1 MVVLSFHP
9 VSGPTLRSIY
19 RNLFQTW
26 LEDFPAYSLTHH
38 HQLAKVIFIKRENVN
53 LTIFFPQTIGIE
65 VDSIGN
71 WTKYYPEGWY
81 TQVDSPLGESIIHIL
96 YRDILEYWHETGE
109 NSPQFS
115 PIMWTASVFP
125 RGIRTRVIRALYSS
139 LIFERDIRVWYP
151 SVIFERDIRAW
162 YPSVISELY
171 IRALYS
177 SVISKRDIQAWYSS
191 VIFELEYH
199 VVEGNA
205 MINWL
210 VTWYKSSSLIRQF
223 TVIYYIIYSY
233 SYWNQHHIAFNLHLD
248 ILVKCSMEIAPFGDQ
263 GG

>member
-125 RGIRTRVIRALYSS
+125 RGIRTRVIRALYSIV
-139 LIFERDIRVWYP
+139 IFERDIRVWYSSVISECDIRVWYP

-162 YPSVISELY
+162 YSSVISECD
-171 IRALYS
+171 IRAWYSSFIFERDIRAWYS
-177 SVISKRDIQAWYSS
+177 SVISECDIRAWYSSVISECDIRALYPSFIFERDIQAWYPS
-191 VIFELEYH
+191 VIFECD
-199 VVEGNA
+199 
-205 MINWL
+205 
-210 VTWYKSSSLIRQF
+210 IRAR
-223 TVIYYIIYSY
+223 IS
-233 SYWNQHHIAFNLHLD
+233 
-248 ILVKCSMEIAPFGDQ
+248 CS